1 MAPGEKEGEKNTTH
15 PSFAQSE
22 QEGGGGEK
30 MKLEGIKV
38 DEDRTKENYITPR
51 KSRGECF

>member
-22 QEGGGGEK
+22 EEEGGEK